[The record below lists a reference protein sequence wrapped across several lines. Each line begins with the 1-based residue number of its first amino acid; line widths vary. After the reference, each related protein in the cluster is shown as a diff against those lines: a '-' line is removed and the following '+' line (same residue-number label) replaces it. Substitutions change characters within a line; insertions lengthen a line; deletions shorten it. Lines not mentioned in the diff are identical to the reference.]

1 MLTIQTVLAAVLL
14 GSAPG
19 WLQSPAS
26 NDSNSQIDPASFNC
40 SQHTEMVA
48 ADDGR
53 AEARILW
60 AHGYYSALTGLDE
73 SSAPIHAAEVVVF
86 AEQLNKLCRA
96 EPDKLFLV
104 AVKELIRAV
113 PKAQR

>member
-1 MLTIQTVLAAVLL
+1 MTTLQTVLAAVLL
-14 GSAPG
+14 SAPG
-19 WLQSPAS
+19 LLQSPAS
-26 NDSNSQIDPASFNC
+26 SDPNSQIDPAAFNC
-40 SQHTEMVA
+40 SQHTEMVT

-73 SSAPIHAAEVVVF
+73 SSAPIRAEEVVVF

-96 EPDKLFLV
+96 NP
-104 AVKELIRAV
+104 RSCS
-113 PKAQR
+113 